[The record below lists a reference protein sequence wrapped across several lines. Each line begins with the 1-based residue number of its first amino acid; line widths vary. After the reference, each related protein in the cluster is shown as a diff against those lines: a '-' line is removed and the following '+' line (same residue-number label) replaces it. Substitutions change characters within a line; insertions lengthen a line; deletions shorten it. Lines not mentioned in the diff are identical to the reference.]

1 MYIVDR
7 NTDFYDYLSKI
18 YGIDKG
24 IIFDRRGS
32 ERIDDEFLSS
42 GIDSVNSVNYHY
54 SSWRSTSKEGWFV
67 LEIGTIQ
74 YLIKIFDVE
83 NKKDESFKSC
93 KMKVLRVFN
102 NNINQYGFPI
112 SIKKIRIPWIWG
124 RKEEEFIKNGKF
136 KELVKIDY
144 TYKTIINPILAKTQ
158 LTKLIDPEEIWKSL
172 ANYISSLNNDK
183 DISIPMTDVE
193 KAINH
198 GFDKRT
204 SFRHPVK

>member
-93 KMKVLRVFN
+93 KMKVLRVFKD
-102 NNINQYGFPI
+102 NINRYGFSI
-112 SIKKIRIPWIWG
+112 SIIRIKIPWIWG
-124 RKEEEFIKNGKF
+124 RDKEEFIKNGKF
-136 KELVKIDY
+136 EELAKPDSFY
-144 TYKTIINPILAKTQ
+144 TIKNPILAGTQ
-158 LTKLIDPEEIWKSL
+158 LTSLINPEEIWKEL